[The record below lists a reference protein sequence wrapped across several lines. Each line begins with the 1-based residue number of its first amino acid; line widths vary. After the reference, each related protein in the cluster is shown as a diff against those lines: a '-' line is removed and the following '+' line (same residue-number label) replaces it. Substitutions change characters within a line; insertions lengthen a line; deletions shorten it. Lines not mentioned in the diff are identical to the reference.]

1 MERGA
6 WWTADHGVAKSQTL
20 SDKAQH
26 SQKNKQDLNRQYIED
41 NVPSADNDVN
51 NSVSQVTREL
61 VIRFPPDTAQEVF
74 RYLSQ
79 EGRSQLY
86 E

>member
-1 MERGA
+1 M
-6 WWTADHGVAKSQTL
+6 
-20 SDKAQH
+20 
-26 SQKNKQDLNRQYIED
+26 
-41 NVPSADNDVN
+41 N

-79 EGRSQLY
+79 EGRSQPY